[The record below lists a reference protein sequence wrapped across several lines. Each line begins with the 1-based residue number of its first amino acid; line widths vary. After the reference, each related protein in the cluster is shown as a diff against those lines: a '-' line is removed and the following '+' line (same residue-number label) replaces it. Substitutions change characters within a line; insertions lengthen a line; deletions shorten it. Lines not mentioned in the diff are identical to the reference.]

1 MTTDT
6 LISRVQFDLGQRDCD
21 NRFSTWLFYILV
33 CLFLFVFF
41 TIYCRSCYEGALKKK
56 SDVKWL
62 PFFNILENV
71 STFSEKKKFGRLYFL
86 INSWRVIFSWPLRCR
101 CVWFRYCLYSRDPA
115 KFPCKIVLHGV
126 SQEFSENF
134 FALIC
139 TFFGAGDGGEWL
151 QKRGSGRVK
160 PNLFIARGQSAFQS
174 GQTDYLSP
182 FFTQTTSQFSQDT
195 PSSTS
200 FFAKFIAYV
209 TSGWKFDRTDQTALC
224 FKIASVI

>member
-1 MTTDT
+1 MK
-6 LISRVQFDLGQRDCD
+6 VH
-21 NRFSTWLFYILV
+21 W
-33 CLFLFVFF
+33 
-41 TIYCRSCYEGALKKK
+41 KKK

-71 STFSEKKKFGRLYFL
+71 STFSEKKKIFGRLYFL
-86 INSWRVIFSWPLRCR
+86 INSLRIIVSWPLRCR

-115 KFPCKIVLHGV
+115 KFPCQIVLPGV

-139 TFFGAGDGGEWL
+139 IFFGTGDGGEWL

>member
-1 MTTDT
+1 MFHIF
-6 LISRVQFDLGQRDCD
+6 LLFPSAVAWIFRRNRRMLSAIARSIRSRAGSLNSKMSVPSPR
-21 NRFSTWLFYILV
+21 
-33 CLFLFVFF
+33 
-41 TIYCRSCYEGALKKK
+41 
-56 SDVKWL
+56 
-62 PFFNILENV
+62 
-71 STFSEKKKFGRLYFL
+71 KKKFGRLYFL
-86 INSWRVIFSWPLRCR
+86 INSLRVIVSWPLRCR

-115 KFPCKIVLHGV
+115 KFPCQIVLPGV

-139 TFFGAGDGGEWL
+139 TFFGTGDGGEWL

-209 TSGWKFDRTDQTALC
+209 TSG
-224 FKIASVI
+224 

>member
-1 MTTDT
+1 MK
-6 LISRVQFDLGQRDCD
+6 VH
-21 NRFSTWLFYILV
+21 WK
-33 CLFLFVFF
+33 
-41 TIYCRSCYEGALKKK
+41 KKK

-71 STFSEKKKFGRLYFL
+71 STFSEKKKIRSALFFDQFFA
-86 INSWRVIFSWPLRCR
+86 S
-101 CVWFRYCLYSRDPA
+101 YCFVAFALSLCSRDPA
-115 KFPCKIVLHGV
+115 KFPCKIVLPGV

-139 TFFGAGDGGEWL
+139 IFFGTGDGGEWL